1 MACPLGNEDKEKIM
15 RPEKEDIEKRKS
27 ELQKQH
33 DDLLVKINQGKEA
46 IRSMEAILIGLQGSI
61 QQCNW
66 TLKLYKE
73 EKDK

>member
-1 MACPLGNEDKEKIM
+1 M
-15 RPEKEDIEKRKS
+15 RPEKEEIEKRKK

-46 IRSMEAILIGLQGSI
+46 IKNMETNLIGLQGAI

-66 TLKLYKE
+66 TLELYKE

>member
-1 MACPLGNEDKEKIM
+1 MI
-15 RPEKEDIEKRKS
+15 PEKSEIEDRKK

-46 IRSMEAILIGLQGSI
+46 IRSMEANLIILQGAI

-66 TLKLYKE
+66 TLELYKE

>member
-1 MACPLGNEDKEKIM
+1 M

-33 DDLLVKINQGKEA
+33 DDLLAKINQGKEA
-46 IRSMEAILIGLQGSI
+46 IKSMETNLIGLQGAI

-66 TLKLYKE
+66 TLELYKE

>member
-15 RPEKEDIEKRKS
+15 RPEKEDVEKRKV

>member
-1 MACPLGNEDKEKIM
+1 MIPRKEEIED
-15 RPEKEDIEKRKS
+15 RKK

-46 IRSMEAILIGLQGSI
+46 IRSMEASLLGLQGAI

-66 TLKLYKE
+66 TLEQYKE
-73 EKDK
+73 KKDK

>member
-1 MACPLGNEDKEKIM
+1 M
-15 RPEKEDIEKRKS
+15 RPRKEEIEDRKK

-46 IRSMEAILIGLQGSI
+46 IRSMEANLIILQGAI

-66 TLKLYKE
+66 TLELFKE
-73 EKDK
+73 EKNK